1 MLDETPGTRM
11 PNQPFGFLNIF
22 SWLGRCWTDNVSYE
36 GGMALVWMNGLLF
49 VPLVFAAFFY
59 PLQALGVAAVMLVFS
74 FLVYESCAIWRKRHP
89 VHPDAS
95 RPTERRPLR
104 VSR

>member
-1 MLDETPGTRM
+1 MLQERPETRIPS
-11 PNQPFGFLNIF
+11 QPFGFLNIF
-22 SWLGRCWTDNVSYE
+22 SWFACRWRDNVSYE

-59 PLQALGVAAVMLVFS
+59 PLQALGVAAVMLVLS
-74 FLVYESCAIWRKRHP
+74 FLVYEGCAIWRKRHP
-89 VHPDAS
+89 VHPDAN
-95 RPTERRPLR
+95 RPTEGRPLR